1 MQIYW
6 TKKSIPE
13 LSQLPSGERSRL
25 WRQCYK
31 EAMHERQSKIGLIIV
46 GLLAGIGAMLLGPI
60 GAGIGGGIG
69 GFIFGQIISNKN
81 RPYLRAALE
90 NRSK

>member
-1 MQIYW
+1 MRDVGRGKMKIYW

-13 LSQLPSGERSRL
+13 LSQMSSSERNHL

-31 EAMHERQSKIGLIIV
+31 EAMHERQSKISLIIV

-60 GAGIGGGIG
+60 GAGIGGGLGDSFLVRLSQTKFAHI
-69 GFIFGQIISNKN
+69 
-81 RPYLRAALE
+81 
-90 NRSK
+90 

>member
-1 MQIYW
+1 MHLTQKPSGDLPDRCRGGEMQIYW
-6 TKKSIPE
+6 TMKSIPE

-46 GLLAGIGAMLLGPI
+46 GLLAGIGAMLWG
-60 GAGIGGGIG
+60 
-69 GFIFGQIISNKN
+69 
-81 RPYLRAALE
+81 RLE
-90 NRSK
+90 LE